1 MRVSNG
7 NVNTSKILNKMC
19 NSQKTSAESLWV
31 NTIEYLTVSSQ
42 YGEIS
47 VLIVKSVFQ
56 HLVQVEEVW
65 EIGTR
70 V

>member
-31 NTIEYLTVSSQ
+31 NTIEYLTVSNHATLDH
-42 YGEIS
+42 GKI
-47 VLIVKSVFQ
+47 VLTESSMYKYYIKYL
-56 HLVQVEEVW
+56 LV
-65 EIGTR
+65 
-70 V
+70 